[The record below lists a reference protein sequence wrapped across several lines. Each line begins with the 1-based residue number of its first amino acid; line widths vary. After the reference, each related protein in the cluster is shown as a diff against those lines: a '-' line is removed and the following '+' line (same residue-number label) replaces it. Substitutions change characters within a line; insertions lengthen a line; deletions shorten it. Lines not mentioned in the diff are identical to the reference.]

1 MDELLS
7 AGALC
12 RSVLASEVLGT
23 GFPKWKQEVTK
34 TKRCPVEMPLGTEK
48 VRRSKPRIAG

>member
-1 MDELLS
+1 MGELLS